1 MSGFFTL
8 AIGRVFHVETF
19 TPAKLLAV
27 SISWVWWRPSAS
39 DCPRWPADANSS
51 FFGVLLV
58 SSADSFSPTTA
69 LATALDV
76 DIPHPY
82 RLTGD
87 LLSLLSALFY
97 SIYLILLK
105 VRIGDERRID
115 MQLFFGFVGL
125 FNIVALWPIG
135 LGLHVLGWE
144 TFDWPRGGAVWAV
157 LVGNMFIT
165 LISDYLY
172 VKAMLKTT
180 PLGAC
185 CGVNLLRLARGSLT
199 ASSVR
204 PAVVTIGLSLT
215 IPFAISLDLVRGTS
229 TGGVQSL
236 LGAGLVLASFGFMG
250 VEGAKESDED
260 ARPGEADGETD
271 LERGRPRSRRSSGYS
286 SMSSQSR

>member
-1 MSGFFTL
+1 M
-8 AIGRVFHVETF
+8 
-19 TPAKLLAV
+19 P
-27 SISWVWWRPSAS
+27 
-39 DCPRWPADANSS
+39 SS
-51 FFGVLLV
+51 FLGVLLV

-135 LGLHVLGWE
+135 VGLHLLGWE
-144 TFDWPRGGAVWAV
+144 TFSWPRGGAVWAV

-180 PLGAC
+180 PLGASC
-185 CGVNLLRLARGSLT
+185 LLPSRYASQLLTLTSSL
-199 ASSVR
+199 S
-204 PAVVTIGLSLT
+204 
-215 IPFAISLDLVRGTS
+215 
-229 TGGVQSL
+229 Q
-236 LGAGLVLASFGFMG
+236 
-250 VEGAKESDED
+250 
-260 ARPGEADGETD
+260 
-271 LERGRPRSRRSSGYS
+271 
-286 SMSSQSR
+286 SSQSGFP

>member
-1 MSGFFTL
+1 M
-8 AIGRVFHVETF
+8 
-19 TPAKLLAV
+19 
-27 SISWVWWRPSAS
+27 
-39 DCPRWPADANSS
+39 
-51 FFGVLLV
+51 GVLLV

-135 LGLHVLGWE
+135 VGLHIIGWE

-165 LISDYLY
+165 LVSDYLY

-185 CGVNLLRLARGSLT
+185 YQAFARLS
-199 ASSVR
+199 
-204 PAVVTIGLSLT
+204 PADHPS
-215 IPFAISLDLVRGTS
+215 P
-229 TGGVQSL
+229 SL
-236 LGAGLVLASFGFMG
+236 LLQSSRSAS
-250 VEGAKESDED
+250 
-260 ARPGEADGETD
+260 
-271 LERGRPRSRRSSGYS
+271 L
-286 SMSSQSR
+286 

>member
-1 MSGFFTL
+1 
-8 AIGRVFHVETF
+8 
-19 TPAKLLAV
+19 
-27 SISWVWWRPSAS
+27 
-39 DCPRWPADANSS
+39 
-51 FFGVLLV
+51 
-58 SSADSFSPTTA
+58 
-69 LATALDV
+69 
-76 DIPHPY
+76 
-82 RLTGD
+82 
-87 LLSLLSALFY
+87 
-97 SIYLILLK
+97 
-105 VRIGDERRID
+105 

-135 LGLHVLGWE
+135 LGLHLLGWE